1 MPPAEAAE
9 LTITEREFAEMR
21 DLIHETSGIS
31 LKDCKRVLV
40 VSRLARRLR
49 DLRLSTF
56 SEYLVHLRRGDPAG
70 DEMRRM
76 INCITTNKTSFFRE
90 ETHFPCLASHLR
102 AAFAEGRHAFR
113 LWSAACSTGEE
124 PYSIAITALDAVP
137 GAQLHILA
145 SDVDTDVLA
154 RGEQGVYP
162 AAALDS
168 VEIGIKRRWFL
179 RGRAESEGLVRVKPE
194 VRRAVEFRRIN
205 LVEEYWPVSGKL
217 DAIFCRN
224 VIIYFDRHTQR
235 RLFERLVPRLA
246 PGGLLFVGHS
256 ESLFWLSDLVEPV
269 QHAVYRP
276 RSV

>member
-1 MPPAEAAE
+1 VSPTQAVE
-9 LTITEREFAEMR
+9 LTITDREFAEMR

-49 DLRLSTF
+49 ELRLSSF
-56 SEYLVHLRRGDPAG
+56 SEYLVHLRRADPSG

-90 ETHFPCLASHLR
+90 ESHFPCLAAHLR
-102 AAFAEGRHAFR
+102 TVFAGGRRAFR

-124 PYSIAITALDAVP
+124 PYSIAMTALDAVP
-137 GAQLHILA
+137 GAEIHVLG
-145 SDVDTDVLA
+145 SDVDTEVLA
-154 RGEQGVYP
+154 RAGQGVYP
-162 AAALDS
+162 AAALDDLDS
-168 VEIGIKRRWFL
+168 GIKRRWFL
-179 RGRAESEGLVRVKPE
+179 RGRAESEGLVQVKPE

-205 LVEEYWPVSGKL
+205 LVEEHWPVYGKL

-224 VIIYFDRHTQR
+224 VIIYFNRETQR
-235 RLFERLVPRLA
+235 RLFDRLIPRLA
-246 PGGLLFVGHS
+246 PDGLLFVGHS

-276 RSV
+276 RSL